1 MTKLWSRVSFP
12 HGLLLNSQLILLP
25 WGFGYDL
32 PNNID
37 DLTRVCLFSH
47 IVSDFLRIFHPVLQ
61 MANLGHDALKAVH
74 NKEYEVVFIVI

>member
-1 MTKLWSRVSFP
+1 MSFP

-37 DLTRVCLFSH
+37 DLTRVGLFSH
-47 IVSDFLRIFHPVLQ
+47 SVSDFLRIFHPVLQ